1 MENQIENDVLGFDP
15 RTLLESQSNSQSTSS
30 ENSLIYHT
38 RPADSKSEDGVYRA
52 TIKVIYSPFD
62 FRHSLLE
69 QQSYTIHDAE
79 GWLSVIS
86 SLTVNDKSCPIFNAW
101 KKCHFAKEND
111 GTFKSELNRIRY
123 EQALPIDKGG
133 KGLFDKRYS
142 RYVTIQVI
150 SDKNKPELEGQYL
163 FWKLP
168 KSILEVMNAKQAP
181 SPESGKPVIPVMDCL
196 FGRSI
201 DIEVTPGPD
210 DAAHPERKTREI
222 KYMGEISDDTVS
234 CTTPEGKSLL
244 TSDEQAVLDTYI
256 DEMTKNV
263 WKNKDPEDRAT
274 KLQAINAEDNTKQ
287 LRSIYLKVIEQM
299 KQFCPDLNAEL
310 GYKPWSE
317 ATAARVQKWIDIV
330 LAGNDPAAEAPVA
343 TSATPQPSYATPGT
357 TNAPVAPSVVT
368 TSAMPAAPATG
379 DDDLPF

>member
-1 MENQIENDVLGFDP
+1 
-15 RTLLESQSNSQSTSS
+15 
-30 ENSLIYHT
+30 
-38 RPADSKSEDGVYRA
+38 
-52 TIKVIYSPFD
+52 
-62 FRHSLLE
+62 
-69 QQSYTIHDAE
+69 
-79 GWLSVIS
+79 
-86 SLTVNDKSCPIFNAW
+86 
-101 KKCHFAKEND
+101 
-111 GTFKSELNRIRY
+111 
-123 EQALPIDKGG
+123 
-133 KGLFDKRYS
+133 
-142 RYVTIQVI
+142 
-150 SDKNKPELEGQYL
+150 
-163 FWKLP
+163 
-168 KSILEVMNAKQAP
+168 
-181 SPESGKPVIPVMDCL
+181 
-196 FGRSI
+196 
-201 DIEVTPGPD
+201 
-210 DAAHPERKTREI
+210 
-222 KYMGEISDDTVS
+222 
-234 CTTPEGKSLL
+234 LL
-244 TSDEQAVLDTYI
+244 TSDEQVVLDTYI

-330 LAGNDPAAEAPVA
+330 LAGNDPAAEAPVV